1 MTTTADSTCGRG
13 VNADGGTRTAMC
25 ASATICTI
33 TESAPYV
40 LLPGAARLSG
50 DDQDEVFHTG
60 VILATLDN
68 TAGWCIRDHPDYVE
82 GTSMATLDLRVDFVT
97 PASLRET
104 LRVRA
109 VCEGFDGDIAFV
121 RATAET
127 LNTKVLIATG
137 QATFMLGTPSGP
149 NLATPANPVGGSL
162 E

>member
-1 MTTTADSTCGRG
+1 MSLFLKSLKELPPFGQALGMVLDEADTGPG
-13 VNADGGTRTAMC
+13 VA
-25 ASATICTI
+25 
-33 TESAPYV
+33 V
-40 LLPGAARLSG
+40 LLPGAERLSG
-50 DDQDEVFHTG
+50 DAEDEVFHTG
-60 VILATLDN
+60 VILATIDN
-68 TAGWCIRDHPDYVE
+68 TAGWCIRDHPGYAE

-109 VCEGFDGDIAFV
+109 VCEGFDGDVAFV

-149 NLATPANPVGGSL
+149 NPATPANPAGGSL

>member
-1 MTTTADSTCGRG
+1 MSLFLKSLKELPPFGQALGMVLDEADTGPG
-13 VNADGGTRTAMC
+13 VA
-25 ASATICTI
+25 
-33 TESAPYV
+33 V
-40 LLPGAARLSG
+40 LLPGAERLSG
-50 DDQDEVFHTG
+50 DGDAEDEVFHTG
-60 VILATLDN
+60 VILATIDN
-68 TAGWCIRDHPDYVE
+68 TAGWCIRDHPGYAE

-109 VCEGFDGDIAFV
+109 VCEGFDGDVAFV

-149 NLATPANPVGGSL
+149 NPATPANPAGGSL